1 MALIN
6 CPECKKQVSEQAKTC
21 PNCGFQI
28 ERYFYQ
34 KAREAKQK
42 EQQEALNKK
51 IAEREKQ
58 KQIRIEKF
66 KEHKIKY
73 ILISAVSMTL
83 VVALIV
89 GSILLYNKLQI
100 KTFNSESEMKSYVE
114 GVFVE
119 EHNELLNYKITIK
132 DDKIVYETYGAMK
145 RYNETKK
152 ESYYVD
158 LGKVENEYHISEYDY
173 KNGKIITDRT
183 TYYFKEGTGLSSTT
197 KSNTCNTKDEFEV
210 KINDE
215 ISDRNHT
222 YKKIK

>member
-100 KTFNSESEMKSYVE
+100 SPSRESSVLTT
-114 GVFVE
+114 VFRQS
-119 EHNELLNYKITIK
+119 L
-132 DDKIVYETYGAMK
+132 
-145 RYNETKK
+145 
-152 ESYYVD
+152 
-158 LGKVENEYHISEYDY
+158 
-173 KNGKIITDRT
+173 
-183 TYYFKEGTGLSSTT
+183 F
-197 KSNTCNTKDEFEV
+197 
-210 KINDE
+210 
-215 ISDRNHT
+215 
-222 YKKIK
+222 

>member
-73 ILISAVSMTL
+73 ILISAVSLTL

-89 GSILLYNKLQI
+89 GSVLLYNKLQI

-114 GVFVE
+114 GVYYDGKPHDFAS
-119 EHNELLNYKITIK
+119 YKITIEK
-132 DDKIVYETYGAMK
+132 DYITEAQHFYRTNNG
-145 RYNETKK
+145 KK
-152 ESYYVD
+152 DIQEW
-158 LGKVENEYHISEYDY
+158 ENVKSIYHISEYDY
-173 KNGKIITDRT
+173 QNGKIITDT
-183 TYYFKEGTGLSSTT
+183 VTDYYSEKDEKDSFSSTK
-197 KSNTCNTKDEFEV
+197 KSTTLPIKNEFDV
-210 KINDE
+210 KIDDT
-215 ISDRNHT
+215 ITKGVRT
-222 YKKIK
+222 YQKKY

>member
-197 KSNTCNTKDEFEV
+197 NTLFV
-210 KINDE
+210 
-215 ISDRNHT
+215 RL
-222 YKKIK
+222 